1 VQTIVLLCKKCGVN
15 QIFWVVF
22 LSFFFVL
29 PVPITKD
36 WLILL
41 LLILFNPWN
50 LSVQAGVLLVLP
62 PMMLAQH
69 VPNVRL
75 VSTKIKQIK
84 SVVLIARMGTIK
96 TN

>member
-1 VQTIVLLCKKCGVN
+1 MCVN

-22 LSFFFVL
+22 LLLFFFL

-50 LSVQAGVLLVLP
+50 LIVRVLLSPAVLAP
-62 PMMLAQH
+62 HAPLP
-69 VPNVRL
+69 VPVGAL
-75 VSTKIKQIK
+75 LSFATLT
-84 SVVLIARMGTIK
+84 S
-96 TN
+96 